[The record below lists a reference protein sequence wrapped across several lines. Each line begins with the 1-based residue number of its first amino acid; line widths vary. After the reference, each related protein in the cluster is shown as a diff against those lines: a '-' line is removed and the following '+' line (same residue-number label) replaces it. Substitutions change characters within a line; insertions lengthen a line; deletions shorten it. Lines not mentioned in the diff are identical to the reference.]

1 VSKKNRALTY
11 ELLRVRMTDVAGA
24 SLFLAGKICGA
35 AFLSAQKMLLPNDSC
50 VSESRTSTAQERQ
63 E

>member
-1 VSKKNRALTY
+1 
-11 ELLRVRMTDVAGA
+11 MTDVTGA
-24 SLFLAGKICGA
+24 SLFLAGKICGD